1 MKMKTMILEK
11 TGLERGGG
19 WPWVLE
25 KLLVTLALFW
35 VLSWA
40 PSEWFAGRKAVMDS
54 RPPVELIMKEIE
66 RIEVR
71 PVDTTGPGG
80 FGPTFD
86 GIVYKGWDVV
96 KC

>member
-1 MKMKTMILEK
+1 MKTTLLEK
-11 TGLERGGG
+11 TSLEWGGG
-19 WPWVLE
+19 RQWVFE

-40 PSEWFAGRKAVMDS
+40 PSEWFTGRKAVMDS

-66 RIEVR
+66 RIEVQ
-71 PVDTTGPGG
+71 PVDSAGPGG
-80 FGPTFD
+80 FGPTLD
-86 GIVYKGWDVV
+86 EIYYSRWDVS

>member
-1 MKMKTMILEK
+1 MKTMALEK
-11 TGLERGGG
+11 TSLEGGG
-19 WPWVLE
+19 GRSWVLE

-40 PSEWFAGRKAVMDS
+40 PSEWFTGRKAVMDS

-66 RIEVR
+66 RIEVK
-71 PVDTTGPGG
+71 PVDSTGPGPGG

-86 GIVYKGWDVV
+86 GIVYKSWDVAE
-96 KC
+96 C